1 MTVNDFFWKKIII
14 GGLISFESNGLHGI
28 LPFVRNVISSY
39 YVFCIFQL
47 IQALVPAILGSTVGS
62 QELQQCASFYS
73 WLFPGLQEMNSN
85 VQTHTVEVYTSNAD
99 M

>member
-1 MTVNDFFWKKIII
+1 MTFFFEKNII
-14 GGLISFESNGLHGI
+14 GGLISFEGNGLHGM
-28 LPFVRNVISSY
+28 LPFVRSVISSY

-73 WLFPGLQEMNSN
+73 
-85 VQTHTVEVYTSNAD
+85 
-99 M
+99 